1 MAASLIEK
9 VGVEICVSENLRQ
22 GDQASAEM
30 MSESLWSMLEICL

>member
-1 MAASLIEK
+1 MAPGLIQK
-9 VGVEICVSENLRQ
+9 VGVEICVSENLWQ